1 MQPTE
6 RPETLAVLTEW
17 AAERHGKLPALRFKS
32 GEGASGGGAWEEV
45 SYEQLRDRV
54 RDVGQEL
61 LALGVRP
68 DDRVAILAETRPEW
82 TYAHFAVFA
91 AGAVVVPVYP
101 TAGDEEVEWVIGDSD
116 TSVVICENATQAAK
130 IERLRP
136 GLPGVRHVLLM
147 TDRELGADG
156 EEGTEHVQGAG
167 GERRGGGGPRA
178 DGGQGGDGGQGAG
191 GGPRADGVQGAG
203 GEPRTDGELRTD
215 GEPRAGGG
223 QGGGGGQGAGGEACA
238 DGVQGGDCGPRTD
251 GGQGGDGGQGA
262 GGGPR
267 ADGGPRAGG
276 GQGGGGEACADGVQ
290 GGDCGPR
297 ADGGPRGDRQQAAAR
312 EPHTDGEQGNGP
324 YQRTGPDQPAGP
336 VSPDALLA
344 RADARAPA
352 DQPDLLLA
360 RTGARAPADQPD
372 ALLAR
377 AGARTPADLATII
390 YTSGTTGL
398 PKGCLLTHG
407 NLGAVQSATLPLI
420 QGGPGDSTY
429 LYLPLAHLLAQLIE
443 FTTLIEGGELCF
455 FGGKIENV
463 VAELAEARPTHLPS
477 VPRLFEK
484 VYSVVLSLAE
494 AQDGGRERFEDAV
507 RIGVLAADGVLPP
520 ELREAYEAADK
531 ALYGLVRQALGGRV
545 RWALS
550 GGAPIAPHVIDFLRA
565 CGIAVYEGYGMT
577 ESAGVI
583 SLNHPGA
590 VRYGTVG
597 RPVEGCEVRIA
608 DDGEVLARGEMV
620 FPGYHAD
627 PASTR
632 DALDGD
638 GWLHTG
644 DLGAVDADGYLS
656 ITGRKKDLII
666 TSGGKNLTPSLS
678 ELAVQRSR
686 FVSRAVMVGDK
697 RPYPVA
703 LITLDAEEISGWAER
718 EGEELT
724 WSTLSRD
731 PRVRALVQEAVDAAN
746 ATVSRPAAIRDFAV
760 LDEDFT
766 VEGGLLTPSLKV
778 RRRAVAERYAGVIE
792 GLYEKGG
799 LRATTLPQDATAP

>member
-17 AAERHGKLPALRFKS
+17 AADRHGKLPALRFKS
-32 GEGASGGGAWEEV
+32 EGGAWQEV
-45 SYEQLRDRV
+45 SYDELRARV
-54 RDVGQEL
+54 REFGARL
-61 LALGVRP
+61 LAAGVRP

-101 TAGDEEVEWVIGDSD
+101 TAGDDEVEWVVKDSD
-116 TSVVICENATQAAK
+116 ASVVICENAAQATK

-147 TDRELGADG
+147 REGEKGTDRN
-156 EEGTEHVQGAG
+156 
-167 GERRGGGGPRA
+167 
-178 DGGQGGDGGQGAG
+178 
-191 GGPRADGVQGAG
+191 
-203 GEPRTDGELRTD
+203 
-215 GEPRAGGG
+215 
-223 QGGGGGQGAGGEACA
+223 
-238 DGVQGGDCGPRTD
+238 
-251 GGQGGDGGQGA
+251 
-262 GGGPR
+262 
-267 ADGGPRAGG
+267 
-276 GQGGGGEACADGVQ
+276 
-290 GGDCGPR
+290 
-297 ADGGPRGDRQQAAAR
+297 R
-312 EPHTDGEQGNGP
+312 EPDA
-324 YQRTGPDQPAGP
+324 PDAPGA
-336 VSPDALLA
+336 SDASDALLERA
-344 RADARAPA
+344 RGRVP
-352 DQPDLLLA
+352 
-360 RTGARAPADQPD
+360 G
-372 ALLAR
+372 
-377 AGARTPADLATII
+377 DLATII

-407 NLGAVQSATLPLI
+407 NLGAVLSATLPLI
-420 QGGPGDSTY
+420 EAGPGDSTY

-463 VAELAEARPTHLPS
+463 VAELAEAKPTHLPS

-494 AQDGGRERFEDAV
+494 SQDGGRERFEEAI
-507 RIGVLAADGVLPP
+507 RIGVLAADGALPP
-520 ELREAYEAADK
+520 DLRDAYEEADK

-545 RWALS
+545 RWALT

-620 FPGYHAD
+620 FPGYHGN
-627 PASTR
+627 PAATR
-632 DALDGD
+632 DTVDD
-638 GWLHTG
+638 EGWLHTG
-644 DLGAVDADGYLS
+644 DLGALDADGYLS

-678 ELAVQRSR
+678 ELALQQSR

-703 LITLDAEEISGWAER
+703 LITLDGEEIGGWVSR
-718 EGEELT
+718 EGVELT
-724 WSTLSRD
+724 GPPSRD
-731 PRVRALVQEAVDAAN
+731 PRVRALVQEVVDAAN
-746 ATVSRPAAIRDFAV
+746 ATVSRPARIRDFAL

-766 VEGGLLTPSLKV
+766 VEAGLLTPSLKV
-778 RRRAVAERYAGVIE
+778 RRHAVTERYAGVVE
-792 GLYEKGG
+792 DLYGKGG
-799 LRATTLPQDATAP
+799 KGEGRRERPADTHPEPEPMATKPPPAAAAP

>member
-17 AAERHGKLPALRFKS
+17 AADRHGKLPALRFK
-32 GEGASGGGAWEEV
+32 SGGGAWEEV
-45 SYEQLRDRV
+45 SYEQLRARV
-54 RDVGQEL
+54 REVGMEL
-61 LALGVRP
+61 LTLGVRA

-82 TYAHFAVFA
+82 TYAHFGTFA

-101 TAGDEEVEWVIGDSD
+101 TAGDEEVEWVIGDSGA
-116 TSVVICENATQAAK
+116 SVVICENAAQAAK

-136 GLPGVRHVLLM
+136 RLPGVRHVLLM
-147 TDRELGADG
+147 TDRESPA
-156 EEGTEHVQGAG
+156 
-167 GERRGGGGPRA
+167 
-178 DGGQGGDGGQGAG
+178 
-191 GGPRADGVQGAG
+191 
-203 GEPRTDGELRTD
+203 EP
-215 GEPRAGGG
+215 A
-223 QGGGGGQGAGGEACA
+223 
-238 DGVQGGDCGPRTD
+238 
-251 GGQGGDGGQGA
+251 
-262 GGGPR
+262 
-267 ADGGPRAGG
+267 
-276 GQGGGGEACADGVQ
+276 
-290 GGDCGPR
+290 
-297 ADGGPRGDRQQAAAR
+297 
-312 EPHTDGEQGNGP
+312 
-324 YQRTGPDQPAGP
+324 PA
-336 VSPDALLA
+336 DALL
-344 RADARAPA
+344 
-352 DQPDLLLA
+352 
-360 RTGARAPADQPD
+360 GH
-372 ALLAR
+372 AL
-377 AGARTPADLATII
+377 ARTPADLATII

-420 QGGPGDSTY
+420 QAGPGDSTY

-463 VAELAEARPTHLPS
+463 VAELAEAKPTHLPS

-494 AQDGGRERFEDAV
+494 SQDGGRERFEEAIRV
-507 RIGVLAADGVLPP
+507 GVLAADGALPP
-520 ELREAYEAADK
+520 DLQDAYEAADK
-531 ALYGLVRQALGGRV
+531 ALYDLVRQALGGRV
-545 RWALS
+545 RWALT
-550 GGAPIAPHVIDFLRA
+550 GGAPIAPHVVDFLRA
-565 CGIAVYEGYGMT
+565 CGIEVYEGYGMT

-627 PASTR
+627 PAATR
-632 DALDGD
+632 AALDD
-638 GWLHTG
+638 EGWLHTG
-644 DLGAVDADGYLS
+644 DLGALDADGYLS

-666 TSGGKNLTPSLS
+666 TSGGKNLTPSTS

-703 LITLDAEEISGWAER
+703 LITLDAEEIGGWAGR
-718 EGEELT
+718 EGVRLSEP
-724 WSTLSRD
+724 LSRD
-731 PRVRALVQEAVDAAN
+731 PRVRALVQEVVDAAN
-746 ATVSRPAAIRDFAV
+746 ETVSRPARIRDFAL

-766 VEGGLLTPSLKV
+766 VEDGLLTPSLKV
-778 RRRAVAERYAGVIE
+778 RRRAVTERYAGVVE
-792 GLYEKGG
+792 ELYERG
-799 LRATTLPQDATAP
+799 

>member
-17 AAERHGKLPALRFKS
+17 AADRHGKLPALRFKS
-32 GEGASGGGAWEEV
+32 GGGGWEEV
-45 SYEQLRDRV
+45 SYEQLRLRV
-54 RDVGQEL
+54 RDFGTRL
-61 LALGVRP
+61 LSVGVRP

-101 TAGDEEVEWVIGDSD
+101 TAGDEEVEWVVKDSD
-116 TSVVICENATQAAK
+116 ASVVICENAAQAEK

-147 TDRELGADG
+147 TEG
-156 EEGTEHVQGAG
+156 EEGGEGA
-167 GERRGGGGPRA
+167 ERGRA
-178 DGGQGGDGGQGAG
+178 
-191 GGPRADGVQGAG
+191 P
-203 GEPRTDGELRTD
+203 
-215 GEPRAGGG
+215 
-223 QGGGGGQGAGGEACA
+223 EAA
-238 DGVQGGDCGPRTD
+238 P
-251 GGQGGDGGQGA
+251 
-262 GGGPR
+262 
-267 ADGGPRAGG
+267 
-276 GQGGGGEACADGVQ
+276 E
-290 GGDCGPR
+290 
-297 ADGGPRGDRQQAAAR
+297 AAA
-312 EPHTDGEQGNGP
+312 
-324 YQRTGPDQPAGP
+324 
-336 VSPDALLA
+336 DALLERA
-344 RADARAPA
+344 RDRA
-352 DQPDLLLA
+352 
-360 RTGARAPADQPD
+360 
-372 ALLAR
+372 
-377 AGARTPADLATII
+377 PADLATII

-420 QGGPGDSTY
+420 EAGPGDSTY

-443 FTTLIEGGELCF
+443 FTTLIEGGEICF

-463 VAELAEARPTHLPS
+463 VAELAEAKPTHLPS

-494 AQDGGRERFEDAV
+494 SQDGGRERFEEAI
-507 RIGVLAADGVLPP
+507 RIGVLAADGALPP
-520 ELREAYEAADK
+520 ELRDAYEEADK

-545 RWALS
+545 RWALT

-565 CGIAVYEGYGMT
+565 CGIGVYEGYGMT

-620 FPGYHAD
+620 FPGYHGN
-627 PASTR
+627 PAATR
-632 DALDGD
+632 DAVDD
-638 GWLHTG
+638 EGWLHTG
-644 DLGAVDADGYLS
+644 DLGALDAEGYLS

-678 ELAVQRSR
+678 ELAVQQSR

-703 LITLDAEEISGWAER
+703 LITLDAEEIAGWAAR
-718 EGEELT
+718 QGIELT
-724 WSTLSRD
+724 D
-731 PRVRALVQEAVDAAN
+731 PPSQDPHVRALVQEVVDAAN
-746 ATVSRPAAIRDFAV
+746 GTVSRPARIRDFAL

-766 VEGGLLTPSLKV
+766 VETGLLTPSLKV
-778 RRRAVAERYAGVIE
+778 RRHAVTERYAALVE
-792 GLYEKGG
+792 ELYGRDG
-799 LRATTLPQDATAP
+799 ARQQQPAPTATKPPPAAAAR

>member
-17 AAERHGKLPALRFKS
+17 AADRHGKLPALRFK
-32 GEGASGGGAWEEV
+32 AGGGTWEEV
-45 SYEQLRDRV
+45 SYEQLRARV
-54 RDVGQEL
+54 RGFGREL

-82 TYAHFAVFA
+82 TYAHFATFA

-101 TAGDEEVEWVIGDSD
+101 TAGDEEVEWVIGDSGA
-116 TSVVICENATQAAK
+116 SVVICENATQAAK
-130 IERLRP
+130 IERLR
-136 GLPGVRHVLLM
+136 GRLPGVRHVLQL
-147 TDRELGADG
+147 TELTAEAAAEAAAEVTAEVAADRERL
-156 EEGTEHVQGAG
+156 
-167 GERRGGGGPRA
+167 P
-178 DGGQGGDGGQGAG
+178 
-191 GGPRADGVQGAG
+191 
-203 GEPRTDGELRTD
+203 EPPL
-215 GEPRAGGG
+215 
-223 QGGGGGQGAGGEACA
+223 
-238 DGVQGGDCGPRTD
+238 
-251 GGQGGDGGQGA
+251 
-262 GGGPR
+262 
-267 ADGGPRAGG
+267 
-276 GQGGGGEACADGVQ
+276 
-290 GGDCGPR
+290 
-297 ADGGPRGDRQQAAAR
+297 
-312 EPHTDGEQGNGP
+312 
-324 YQRTGPDQPAGP
+324 
-336 VSPDALLA
+336 PDALLERA
-344 RADARAPA
+344 R
-352 DQPDLLLA
+352 
-360 RTGARAPADQPD
+360 
-372 ALLAR
+372 
-377 AGARTPADLATII
+377 ARTPADLATII

-398 PKGCLLTHG
+398 PKGCLLTHA

-420 QGGPGDSTY
+420 EGGPGDSTY

-443 FTTLIEGGELCF
+443 FTTLIQGGELCF
-455 FGGKIENV
+455 FGGKIEEIV
-463 VAELAEARPTHLPS
+463 GELAEARPTHLPS

-494 AQDGGRERFEDAV
+494 SQEGGRERFDEAV

-520 ELREAYEAADK
+520 ELQDAYEAADK

-545 RWALS
+545 RWALT

-565 CGIAVYEGYGMT
+565 CGIAFFEGYGMT

-608 DDGEVLARGEMV
+608 DDGEILARGEMV

-627 PASTR
+627 PAATR
-632 DALDGD
+632 DALDGE

-644 DLGAVDADGYLS
+644 DLGAVDADGYLT

-666 TSGGKNLTPSLS
+666 TSGGKNLTPSHFELS
-678 ELAVQRSR
+678 VQRSR

-703 LITLDAEEISGWAER
+703 LITVDAEEIGGWAGR
-718 EGEELT
+718 EGVELT
-724 WSTLSRD
+724 EPLSRD
-731 PRVRALVQEAVDAAN
+731 PRVRALVQEVVDEAN
-746 ATVSRPAAIRDFAV
+746 AAVSRPARIREFAL

-778 RRRAVAERYAGVIE
+778 RRRAVTERYGEVVDA
-792 GLYEKGG
+792 LYGKGEPG
-799 LRATTLPQDATAP
+799 ATPPRQDATAP